1 MGAQGSKAEQAE
13 GTNQE
18 AAADYYTLLEV
29 SEDATQ
35 DEIRVAMNSFQ
46 ELQERAWYDS
56 HRASLAPEPDAE
68 AVFEDIRKGAPPPGR
83 RRMNDPGLQA
93 KHIMRFMDASIWKT
107 MDDSDSGFFTI
118 YRNLFTRLAY
128 EENNFNEH
136 PVDYPSF
143 GNSSWTW
150 TGSGPS
156 PDSRSPPEAARK
168 FYNAWLSFST
178 AKDFVWKELWNV
190 GEAPD
195 RRVRRVM
202 EQENKKARDDARRE
216 YNDVVRALVQFVR
229 KRDPRYKTHLESVKQ
244 TTASIGAGRSR
255 PVNRNK
261 GNVKTTDTDFSFV
274 EQTWQQTSAN
284 AALESEWG
292 TDEQWGAEGE
302 EGEEIECVVCQKTF
316 KSEKA
321 WVNHEQSRKHLK
333 EVEQLKWRLRKEN
346 QELGLSTEP
355 QDDED
360 SKMKGEGV
368 KGQESTMPGLPPEDD
383 SAAMAEL
390 SLEDRQQRDSSPT
403 VAGGSLEVD
412 QTTKRAK
419 RKMKGQQSGVQTP
432 TSDSVD
438 TNQQEQEADDP
449 DDRAGGLINTDPS
462 TTSIPASGPSKRE
475 KRRAR
480 EAAKK
485 AKEAED
491 EKSDKPEGE
500 RRTRVAREK
509 CTTSVAKLIS
519 VVEII
524 KREFPKALRSH
535 NPDASAED
543 GGGPSLSSESFNLH
557 QYNEVGC
564 KEDLFPPAEEES
576 HEERTERIR
585 TLLEGKNHPTIK
597 RTPYMKITLSRE
609 PLPDLADG
617 GIATYQ
623 APVPFKFSKAQ
634 KARAKKRAA
643 KVAAATGARGEGL
656 MGDEEDQGL
665 QPPTPAL
672 KSIVGNTGSIVL

>member
-1 MGAQGSKAEQAE
+1 MGAQGSKAGQAE
-13 GTNQE
+13 GTSQE
-18 AAADYYTLLEV
+18 IAVDYYTLLEV

-35 DEIRVAMNSFQ
+35 DEIRVG
-46 ELQERAWYDS
+46 LQERAWYDS

-93 KHIMRFMDASIWKT
+93 KHIMRFMDASIWKA

-136 PVDYPSF
+136 PVDYPNF
-143 GNSSWTW
+143 GTSSWTW

-156 PDSRSPPEAARK
+156 PDSRSPPEAVRK

-195 RRVRRVM
+195 RRVRRIM

-229 KRDPRYKTHLESVKQ
+229 KRDPRYKAHLESVKQ
-244 TTASIGAGRSR
+244 VTGSIGAGRSR
-255 PVNRNK
+255 TVKGNK
-261 GNVKTTDTDFSFV
+261 GHVNTTDADVGGFV
-274 EQTWQQTSAN
+274 EQAWQRTAAN
-284 AALESEWG
+284 TALESEWG
-292 TDEQWGAEGE
+292 TDEQWGVEGE

-321 WVNHEQSRKHLK
+321 WANHEQSKKHLK
-333 EVEQLKWRLRKEN
+333 EVDRQRLKWRLRKEN
-346 QELGLSTEP
+346 QELGLSTED
-355 QDDED
+355 QDDEG
-360 SKMKGEGV
+360 SIMKGEEV
-368 KGQESTMPGLPPEDD
+368 KGQESTMPGSPPGDD
-383 SAAMAEL
+383 EAAMAEL
-390 SLEDRQQRDSSPT
+390 SLEDQQQRSPSPN
-403 VAGGSLEVD
+403 VAGGSLEDD
-412 QTTKRAK
+412 QATRRPK
-419 RKMKGQQSGVQTP
+419 RKMKGKQSGVQTP
-432 TSDSVD
+432 TSNSVD
-438 TNQQEQEADDP
+438 TNQQEQEAGDP
-449 DDRAGGLINTDPS
+449 GDRADGRENADPS
-462 TTSIPASGPSKRE
+462 TTSTPASGPSKRE

-491 EKSDKPEGE
+491 GNTDKPETHAGRPLVLHTMPNSPGLIVTGE
-500 RRTRVAREK
+500 SGKFKHPKFSTECPQEWEQGESRTRTAREK
-509 CTTSVAKLIS
+509 CTTSVAKLVS

-524 KREFPKALRSH
+524 KREFPKALS
-535 NPDASAED
+535 P
-543 GGGPSLSSESFNLH
+543 
-557 QYNEVGC
+557 
-564 KEDLFPPAEEES
+564 K
-576 HEERTERIR
+576 
-585 TLLEGKNHPTIK
+585 IK

-609 PLPDLADG
+609 PIPALADG

-643 KVAAATGARGEGL
+643 KLAAAPNAGGEGVVEGG
-656 MGDEEDQGL
+656 GDHEP
-665 QPPTPAL
+665 QPPAPAL
-672 KSIVGNTGSIVL
+672 QSIVGNTGSIVL